1 MEFANGLFLPI
12 IGIKMPISST
22 IIDKPRGT
30 VRGGRIADALFPTAR
45 QRLLGILYG
54 QAQRTFLQAE
64 LIRTANVGSGA
75 AQNELA
81 NLAAAELIERTLVG
95 RQVFYRANRASPV
108 FTELESLI
116 RKTIGIGPV
125 LKQNLSLL
133 EHRIDRAFVF
143 GSIAKGTEES
153 QSDVDLLIL
162 TPTLSYVELHE
173 VLNAASEALGRPV
186 KPLIFS
192 PREWK
197 ARLKRGD
204 AFATRVEN
212 GPRIELVGPDA

>member
-1 MEFANGLFLPI
+1 
-12 IGIKMPISST
+12 MPISST
-22 IIDKPRGT
+22 TADKPKVK
-30 VRGGRIADALFPTAR
+30 VRGGRIADALFPSAR
-45 QRLLGILYG
+45 QRILGILYG
-54 QAQRTFLQAE
+54 QPQRTFLQAA

-81 NLAAAELIERTLVG
+81 NLAAAELIERTMVG

-108 FTELESLI
+108 FTEIESLI

-133 EHRIDRAFVF
+133 GHRIDRAFVF

-153 QSDVDLLIL
+153 QSDVDLMIL
-162 TPTLSYVELHE
+162 TQTLSYGELHE
-173 VLNAASEALGRPV
+173 VLTAASEALGRPI

-192 PREWK
+192 PQEWK
-197 ARLKRGD
+197 DRLKRGD

-212 GPRIELVGPDA
+212 GPRIELIGPNA